1 MKEVR
6 AISIAVIL
14 WIRLISSIQG
24 AAVVG
29 EPPRGIAAD
38 YSFDR
43 LEHCGVGF
51 P

>member
-6 AISIAVIL
+6 AISIAAIL
-14 WIRLISSIQG
+14 WIGLISSIQG

-29 EPPRGIAAD
+29 EPSRNIAAD

-43 LEHCGVGF
+43 LEHEGGF
-51 P
+51 S